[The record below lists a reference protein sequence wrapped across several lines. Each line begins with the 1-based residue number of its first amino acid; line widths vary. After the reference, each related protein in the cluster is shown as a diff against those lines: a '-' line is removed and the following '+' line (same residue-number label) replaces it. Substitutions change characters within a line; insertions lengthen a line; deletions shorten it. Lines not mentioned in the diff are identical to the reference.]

1 MRDESPLEIP
11 EIFENIETMV
21 FGYLKSVGMSMSM
34 SNVFENPQTSTQPI
48 VQHFLPHL
56 IFWLYKDV
64 YYETAERYTTGAL
77 SSNSITDNLEANRR
91 TAERNIKKAVFRK
104 RSDAEA
110 NKTTKEYYDLVGHK
124 EQRSN
129 EISPVYHLTKLDYKA
144 VQEYSPSTRNLK
156 LVDLLANKRIG
167 SSKAVSGQDIKDAYQ
182 DYYIYVR
189 QGAKQ
194 EDATRWIEAL
204 LDLSSIESQLA
215 PGFLYAVSKYADTND
230 LKRLSNALQLLLG
243 INLIP
248 VGSNQL
254 PVESRFLYDRIS
266 YIEPILQ
273 QKFEDYRD
281 LFYRLFLLQTCVLGK
296 RKDIVGSKLTVLECM
311 PKLYESLKSVS
322 PVDAAKYFKQKY
334 NLFDVY
340 TFPEL
345 ENSTTWTSK
354 LLKIYRKVV
363 TGLTANSMP

>member
-144 VQEYSPSTRNLK
+144 VQEYSPSTRNL
-156 LVDLLANKRIG
+156 AICNSSRIF
-167 SSKAVSGQDIKDAYQ
+167 SH
-182 DYYIYVR
+182 R
-189 QGAKQ
+189 QF
-194 EDATRWIEAL
+194 L
-204 LDLSSIESQLA
+204 
-215 PGFLYAVSKYADTND
+215 PGGDSFWTYGKPPVWCFYSTPYRRFTQN
-230 LKRLSNALQLLLG
+230 LG
-243 INLIP
+243 
-248 VGSNQL
+248 
-254 PVESRFLYDRIS
+254 
-266 YIEPILQ
+266 
-273 QKFEDYRD
+273 
-281 LFYRLFLLQTCVLGK
+281 
-296 RKDIVGSKLTVLECM
+296 
-311 PKLYESLKSVS
+311 
-322 PVDAAKYFKQKY
+322 
-334 NLFDVY
+334 
-340 TFPEL
+340 
-345 ENSTTWTSK
+345 
-354 LLKIYRKVV
+354 
-363 TGLTANSMP
+363 